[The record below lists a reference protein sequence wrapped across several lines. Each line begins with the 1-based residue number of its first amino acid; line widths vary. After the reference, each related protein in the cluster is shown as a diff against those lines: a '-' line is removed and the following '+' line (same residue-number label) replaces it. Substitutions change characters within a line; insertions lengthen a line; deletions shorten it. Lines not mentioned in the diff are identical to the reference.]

1 VATKKSRGR
10 EGDEVEDYGYNLNKQ
25 RRRSNSS
32 SQGPKD
38 FKTKFETI
46 DPEPVFEENIHGPE
60 PDDLAEEGEKAES
73 ADSSTS
79 GGSVAEEEHVKKV

>member
-1 VATKKSRGR
+1 M
-10 EGDEVEDYGYNLNKQ
+10 EDYGYNMTKP

-32 SQGPKD
+32 SQGPRD

-46 DPEPVFEENIHGPE
+46 DPEPVFEEDIHGPE
-60 PDDLAEEGEKAES
+60 ADDMNEEGEKAES

-79 GGSVAEEEHVKKV
+79 GGSVAEEEHAKKVSAR